1 MHGNWL
7 SDDEAIAN
15 QFSDRLSGIRI
26 LDLVALGGIKP
37 NLALTTADD

>member
-7 SDDEAIAN
+7 SDDEAITD
-15 QFSDRLSGIRI
+15 QLSDCLSGVRI

-37 NLALTTADD
+37 DLALTTADD